1 MLYGSPG
8 SGKTTQEKRLKRV
21 FGFATLD
28 AGEVIERIVMNPK
41 NASNPRI
48 CRERE
53 KFTTGKLCTSSWAL
67 AMMKEEVIARAKEG
81 KNLILVGTPRT
92 LPEAFGTEKT
102 QGMIDLLIELYG
114 KSKIRAVL
122 IDLPEEESVK
132 RNSLRGRAKL
142 DEPKVIRVRV
152 KEYER
157 RTYPIVEELK
167 RRGIRVARIDG
178 RPAQKKVFDEIVSK
192 LGLVKHEVAR

>member
-8 SGKTTQEKRLKRV
+8 SGKTTQEKRLKRA

-28 AGEVIERIVMNPK
+28 AGEVIERIVMDPK
-41 NASNPRI
+41 NANNPRI
-48 CRERE
+48 RRERE
-53 KFTTGKLCTSSWAL
+53 KFATGKLCTSSWAL
-67 AMMKEEVIARAKEG
+67 AMMKEEVTARAKEG
-81 KNLILVGTPRT
+81 KNLILVGSPRT
-92 LPEAFGTEKT
+92 LFEAFGTEKT
-102 QGMIDLLIELYG
+102 QGMIDLLISLYG
-114 KSKIRAVL
+114 KSKIQAVL
-122 IDLPEEESVK
+122 IELPEEESVK

-152 KEYER
+152 REYER

-178 RPAQKKVFDEIVSK
+178 RPTQKKVFDEIIEK
-192 LGLVKHEVAR
+192 IGMAKRVA

>member
-1 MLYGSPG
+1 M
-8 SGKTTQEKRLKRV
+8 
-21 FGFATLD
+21 
-28 AGEVIERIVMNPK
+28 
-41 NASNPRI
+41 
-48 CRERE
+48 
-53 KFTTGKLCTSSWAL
+53 
-67 AMMKEEVIARAKEG
+67 
-81 KNLILVGTPRT
+81 
-92 LPEAFGTEKT
+92 
-102 QGMIDLLIELYG
+102 
-114 KSKIRAVL
+114 
-122 IDLPEEESVK
+122 K